1 MTKENILMI
10 IPNNEKMKLLSNLE
24 KDNSLHNIKFMTKEE
39 FLSNYYF
46 NSNEKTLFYLLNK
59 YKFNLDVAKVYLK
72 NLYVIDTSKEYS
84 SSKLNFLKK
93 LKIEL
98 KENNLLEENPFFK
111 DYIKDKKIVVK
122 NY

>member
-46 NSNEKTLFYLLNK
+46 KSDEKTLFYLLHK

-72 NLYVIDTSKEYS
+72 NLYVIDINKEYS
-84 SSKLNFLKK
+84 SSKLNFLKN

-111 DYIKDKKIVVK
+111 D
-122 NY
+122 